1 MYDIDVTVSNIKKIA
16 KEKSISITTMLLDI
30 GINKNTLSSMSTR
43 KSWIASDSLAKI
55 ADYLGVSVDFLL
67 GRKSCASELT
77 ENEAAIVAVFKN
89 LTETQQ
95 GELIGRAKLMAE
107 QNAEEV
113 LRKESAS

>member
-1 MYDIDVTVSNIKKIA
+1 MLYDTFTLLCNEIG
-16 KEKSISITTMLLDI
+16 TTPTRFTTEIL
-30 GINKNTLSSMSTR
+30 KLSSSKVTAW
-43 KSWIASDSLAKI
+43 KNGSIPKYEILQSI
-55 ADYLGVSVDFLL
+55 ADYFNVTVGFLFD
-67 GRKSCASELT
+67 GKEIRSSELT